1 MPASGTPKNLYN
13 LAYKYTHL
21 QRNFADRMFL
31 CMCTIIAYHV
41 IYLCLTE
48 YPMYVHNVIGG
59 FDDAIDVH
67 DQKCDYN
74 VIVAYFS
81 PPEIHHSLVGFK
93 DTKYKNNTTP
103 V

>member
-1 MPASGTPKNLYN
+1 
-13 LAYKYTHL
+13 
-21 QRNFADRMFL
+21 
-31 CMCTIIAYHV
+31 
-41 IYLCLTE
+41 
-48 YPMYVHNVIGG
+48 MYVHNVIGG